1 MMASLSTYLNVKTP
15 GEPCT
20 DWPLAE
26 PLAREYKYEL
36 DHFQKHAIAAI
47 HRNENV
53 LVTAKTGSG
62 KTLVGEYQIAHS
74 LARGKRVF
82 YTTPIK
88 SLSNQKFN
96 DLKAIFPSVGIM
108 TGDIKF
114 QPQAQVV
121 ILTTE
126 ILRNLLYKRG
136 TITESLGLSGA
147 MSLDGLDA
155 VIFDEVHYINN
166 PERGKVW
173 EETMILL
180 PPEVKLIL
188 LSATINRPEL
198 FASWLGDLR
207 QRPIT
212 LIPTT
217 HRIVPLTHSVIDTT
231 GPAPTLKTIMDERE
245 VFHDKVYKDW
255 LGDLKASEGA
265 LKAHKARVGARDWDS
280 DADTAIAR
288 GVQARSRAFTARLND
303 TIRFLRDREALP
315 ALFFCFSRRGCEEH
329 AFRVEDSLLT
339 SCETTDVR
347 HILRFHLR
355 DHMANLERLPQF
367 HALQDLTAKGIAF
380 HHSGLLPILKE
391 AIEILFS
398 RGLIRALFC
407 TETFAV
413 GINMPT
419 KTAVFLGLKKY
430 DDQCDGQR
438 LITTDEYIQM
448 AGRAGRR
455 GLDTFGLVI
464 YMPEEEPVSCAD
476 LKTIMKSG
484 MPSIT
489 SRMDFGYDFL
499 LKTMHAGGGG
509 CAEQVATTPRW
520 MTIMKQS
527 YWYVQASTRSQA
539 LARDIDELRAKQSAV
554 PISSTELEEFKQK
567 EGLEAAARLSRSK
580 DAIRAVDHWKNR
592 HVGPKW
598 ITAERQ
604 YKIYK
609 EYDEDIAGI
618 NKHIAVLCK
627 MMEGVELV
635 ETSMQF
641 LREMEYVD
649 SKGTITKKGMTA
661 TEFNEAHPI
670 LTTELYMSGLLND
683 LTQDELCIVFAAFM
697 EADRNSWGFRVP
709 VDLPDGA
716 TIALRKLGMIA
727 HETGELETGLR
738 GAKADAAYWQL
749 SSRWPTLIM
758 KYFEL
763 LDKGVDI
770 TSAVSVVCTEH
781 GIYEGNFV
789 RSVLKLG
796 NMMEELQGVAT
807 FMKNIEMLR
816 ALEGVQERLIAGVI
830 VPDSLYLRLAA

>member
-1 MMASLSTYLNVKTP
+1 MSNTAADAQQLSSFLTVKKP

-20 DWPLAE
+20 EWPPAD
-26 PLAREYKYEL
+26 PLSREYKYEL
-36 DHFQKHAIAAI
+36 DHFQKHAITAI
-47 HRNENV
+47 HRDQNV

-74 LARGKRVF
+74 LARGRRVF

-136 TITESLGLSGA
+136 TVTESLGLSGG

-188 LSATINRPEL
+188 LSATIDRPEL

-217 HRIVPLTHSVIDTT
+217 HRIVPLTHAVFSTQT
-231 GPAPTLKTIMDERE
+231 GDLKTIMDAQE
-245 VFHDKVYKDW
+245 VFHDKVYRDW
-255 LGDLKASEGA
+255 LAEGNA
-265 LKAHKARVGARDWDS
+265 TAAAVKAHRQRVEARDS
-280 DADTAIAR
+280 DVVVAR
-288 GVQARSRAFTARLND
+288 AVNERSYAFTNRLNS
-303 TIRFLRDREALP
+303 IVKFLRDREALP

-329 AFRVEDSLLT
+329 AFRIEESLIT
-339 SCETTDVR
+339 ACEAADVR

-355 DHMANLERLPQF
+355 DHMANLEHLPQF

-380 HHSGLLPILKE
+380 HHSGLIPILKE
-391 AIEILFS
+391 AVEILFS

-419 KTAVFLGLKKY
+419 KTAVFLGLKKF
-430 DDQCDGQR
+430 DDRTDGKR

-455 GLDTFGLVI
+455 GLDSFGLVV
-464 YMPEEEPVSCAD
+464 YFPEDDPVTCAE
-476 LKTIMKSG
+476 LKTVMKSG

-489 SRMDFGYDFL
+489 SRMDFGYDFI
-499 LKTMHAGGGG
+499 LKTMHAGEG
-509 CAEQVATTPRW
+509 RW
-520 MTIMKQS
+520 LDIMKQS
-527 YWYVQASTRSQA
+527 YWYVQADRRKAQ
-539 LARDIDELRAKQSAV
+539 LERDITELQAKQAAVGISA
-554 PISSTELEEFKQK
+554 EDLAAFKDK
-567 EGLEAAARLSRSK
+567 AGLEAAARLSRSK

-598 ITAERQ
+598 VAAERL
-604 YKIYK
+604 YKVYK
-609 EYDEDIAGI
+609 EYDEDIASAR
-618 NKHIAVLCK
+618 KHIAAMEK
-627 MMEGVELV
+627 IMEGSELV
-635 ETSMQF
+635 DTSIQF
-641 LREMEYVD
+641 LREMDYI
-649 SKGTITKKGMTA
+649 GTDRAIIA
-661 TEFNEAHPI
+661 TELNEAHPI
-670 LTTELYMSGLLND
+670 LTTELYMSGLMNT
-683 LTQDELCIVFAAFM
+683 LTQDELCILLSAFI
-697 EADRNSWGFRVP
+697 EPEKNSWGFRVP
-709 VDLPDGA
+709 HEVADA
-716 TIALRKLGMIA
+716 VQVALRKLGMIA
-727 HETGELETGLR
+727 REASELESGLR
-738 GAKADAAYWQL
+738 GARSDPAYWQL
-749 SSRWPTLIM
+749 SAKWPVLM
-758 KYFEL
+758 ERYFGL
-763 LDKGVDI
+763 LENGSDV
-770 TSAVSVVCTEH
+770 TSAVTAVCTDA
-781 GIYEGNFV
+781 GMYEGNFI
-789 RSVLKLG
+789 RGILKIA
-796 NMMEELQGVAT
+796 NMLEELQGVAT
-807 FMKNIEMLR
+807 YMKNIEMLR
-816 ALEGVQERLIAGVI
+816 TLEGATARLVTGLI
-830 VPDSLYLRLAA
+830 VPDSLYLRLGN